1 MEVKDP
7 MVELLSSL
15 EQIVLTRNVGD
26 TFSAQQEK
34 TVSVPEPQRLREMTG
49 MKIDEFA
56 RVMGV
61 SVSSVKSWEARRTRP
76 SGSAQK
82 LMQLLHS
89 NPYLGRQLLD
99 CACKYR
105 TKPATGGFFC
115 FRPADEPDAPSDR
128 AARAAHSSVPLL
140 RRAPPDSRHRLRR
153 RAPG

>member
-15 EQIVLTRNVGD
+15 EQIVLTRNLGG
-26 TFSAQQEK
+26 TLTAQQEK
-34 TVSVPEPQRLREMTG
+34 TVSLPEPQRLREMTG

-99 CACKYR
+99 
-105 TKPATGGFFC
+105 
-115 FRPADEPDAPSDR
+115 
-128 AARAAHSSVPLL
+128 
-140 RRAPPDSRHRLRR
+140 
-153 RAPG
+153 

>member
-15 EQIVLTRNVGD
+15 EQIVLTGNVVG
-26 TFSAQQEK
+26 TSLVQQEK
-34 TVSVPEPQRLREMTG
+34 MAPVPEPKRLREMTG

-82 LMQLLHS
+82 LMQLLHL

-99 CACKYR
+99 Q
-105 TKPATGGFFC
+105 
-115 FRPADEPDAPSDR
+115 
-128 AARAAHSSVPLL
+128 
-140 RRAPPDSRHRLRR
+140 
-153 RAPG
+153 

>member
-1 MEVKDP
+1 
-7 MVELLSSL
+7 
-15 EQIVLTRNVGD
+15 
-26 TFSAQQEK
+26 
-34 TVSVPEPQRLREMTG
+34 MTG

-99 CACKYR
+99 
-105 TKPATGGFFC
+105 
-115 FRPADEPDAPSDR
+115 
-128 AARAAHSSVPLL
+128 
-140 RRAPPDSRHRLRR
+140 
-153 RAPG
+153 

>member
-15 EQIVLTRNVGD
+15 EQIVLTRNVV
-26 TFSAQQEK
+26 SAPLAQQQE
-34 TVSVPEPQRLREMTG
+34 TVLVPEPQRLRELTG

-76 SGSAQK
+76 SGSAKK

-99 CACKYR
+99 
-105 TKPATGGFFC
+105 
-115 FRPADEPDAPSDR
+115 
-128 AARAAHSSVPLL
+128 
-140 RRAPPDSRHRLRR
+140 
-153 RAPG
+153 

>member
-49 MKIDEFA
+49 MNIDEFA

-99 CACKYR
+99 
-105 TKPATGGFFC
+105 
-115 FRPADEPDAPSDR
+115 
-128 AARAAHSSVPLL
+128 
-140 RRAPPDSRHRLRR
+140 
-153 RAPG
+153 

>member
-15 EQIVLTRNVGD
+15 EQIVLTGNVVGA
-26 TFSAQQEK
+26 SLVQQEK
-34 TVSVPEPQRLREMTG
+34 TASMPEPQRLREMTG

-99 CACKYR
+99 
-105 TKPATGGFFC
+105 
-115 FRPADEPDAPSDR
+115 
-128 AARAAHSSVPLL
+128 
-140 RRAPPDSRHRLRR
+140 
-153 RAPG
+153 

>member
-34 TVSVPEPQRLREMTG
+34 MVSTPEPQRLREMTG

-99 CACKYR
+99 
-105 TKPATGGFFC
+105 
-115 FRPADEPDAPSDR
+115 
-128 AARAAHSSVPLL
+128 
-140 RRAPPDSRHRLRR
+140 
-153 RAPG
+153 